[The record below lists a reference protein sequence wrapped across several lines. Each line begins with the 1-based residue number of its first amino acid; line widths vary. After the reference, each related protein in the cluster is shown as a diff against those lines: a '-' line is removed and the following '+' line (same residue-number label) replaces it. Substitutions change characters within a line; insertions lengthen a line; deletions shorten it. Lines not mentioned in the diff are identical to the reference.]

1 MIWLPACRPKEV
13 SGQRK
18 YYITLLCTDYFLK
31 WEHRKCNVKNGSIL
45 CGRIKHSIQF
55 HLGWIVSLY
64 SGNDML
70 YDRTCIKLNNCISP
84 FCFMLTYLLKNNF
97 VRISVCKYIRISL
110 SHSWS
115 RLETLWKIMKEAHF
129 HNLSMDNWHVHKTCI
144 WIINKFLFLN
154 YLCAAVNK
162 KNDMCC
168 CLLSPM
174 KHLMKHMFN

>member
-1 MIWLPACRPKEV
+1 
-13 SGQRK
+13 
-18 YYITLLCTDYFLK
+18 
-31 WEHRKCNVKNGSIL
+31 
-45 CGRIKHSIQF
+45 
-55 HLGWIVSLY
+55 
-64 SGNDML
+64 ML

-97 VRISVCKYIRISL
+97 VRISVCKYIRMSL

-115 RLETLWKIMKEAHF
+115 RLETVWKIMKEAHF

-154 YLCAAVNK
+154 YHYAAVNK
-162 KNDMCC
+162 KNNIVCC

-174 KHLMKHMFN
+174 KHLIKHMFNVLRQIELWCDTVYCKTIYCRIQSEIIQSVYEPFSTHYLNNAMQS